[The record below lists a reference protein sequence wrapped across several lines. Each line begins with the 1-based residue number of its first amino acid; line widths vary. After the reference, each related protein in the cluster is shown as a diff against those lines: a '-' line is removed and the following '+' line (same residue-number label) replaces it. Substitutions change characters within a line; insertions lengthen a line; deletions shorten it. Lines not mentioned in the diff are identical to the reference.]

1 MNHTPYSQYDN
12 EEHPPVPP
20 AGPVRI
26 FRRPTSEPPYVTYF
40 MIATC
45 VLAFL
50 GQLFTESTTGADL
63 LAALGAKVN
72 PLIVAGQYWR
82 LFTPMWLHG
91 SVLHIAF
98 NMYALFIFGSNL
110 ERYYGHNRFLLLYL
124 ISGFAGNVISFMM
137 TPRPSLGS
145 STAIFGLLAAQ
156 AVFLY
161 QNRTLIQNARSL
173 LMSTLMIAGI
183 NLLLGTS
190 PGIDN
195 WGHLGGLIG
204 GLAFAWSAGPIWTV
218 QADFTG
224 VSLVNQRSRRRV
236 ALVAV
241 GVTLVFAALAALRIW
256 MG

>member
-1 MNHTPYSQYDN
+1 MNNTPYSQYDSD
-12 EEHPPVPP
+12 EYPPSPP
-20 AGPVRI
+20 GGPVRI

-40 MIATC
+40 MMATC

-50 GQLFTESTTGADL
+50 GQLLTQTVFGSDL
-63 LAALGAKVN
+63 LAAFGAKVN
-72 PLIVAGQYWR
+72 PLITAGQYWR
-82 LFTPMWLHG
+82 LITPMWLHG
-91 SVLHIAF
+91 SILHIAF

-110 ERYYGHNRFLLLYL
+110 ERYYGHGRFLLLYL
-124 ISGFAGNVISFMM
+124 LSGYAGNVISFMM

-161 QNRTLIQNARSL
+161 QNRHLIRNARSL
-173 LMSTLMIAGI
+173 LTSTLMIAAI

-204 GLAFAWSAGPIWTV
+204 GLAFAWSAGPYWTV

-236 ALVAV
+236 AMVAV
-241 GVTLVFAALAALRIW
+241 GVALVFTALAALRIW

>member
-1 MNHTPYSQYDN
+1 MNSAPYSQNNPEGYS
-12 EEHPPVPP
+12 PPP
-20 AGPVRI
+20 AGGPVRI
-26 FRRPTSEPPYVTYF
+26 FRRPTSQPPYITYF

-50 GQLFTESTTGADL
+50 GQMLSESLSGVDL
-63 LAALGAKVN
+63 LAAFGAKIN
-72 PLIVAGQYWR
+72 PLITAGEYWR
-82 LFTPMWLHG
+82 LITPMWLHG
-91 SVLHIAF
+91 SILHIAF

-124 ISGFAGNVISFMM
+124 ISGYAGNVISFLM

-161 QNRTLIQNARSL
+161 QNRHLIRNARSL
-173 LMSTLMIAGI
+173 LTSTLMIAAI

-195 WGHLGGLIG
+195 WGHLGGLLG
-204 GLAFAWSAGPIWTV
+204 GLAFAWSAGPYWTV
-218 QADFTG
+218 QADLNG

-236 ALVAV
+236 VLVAA
-241 GVTLVFAALAALRIW
+241 GVTLVFTALAVLRIW